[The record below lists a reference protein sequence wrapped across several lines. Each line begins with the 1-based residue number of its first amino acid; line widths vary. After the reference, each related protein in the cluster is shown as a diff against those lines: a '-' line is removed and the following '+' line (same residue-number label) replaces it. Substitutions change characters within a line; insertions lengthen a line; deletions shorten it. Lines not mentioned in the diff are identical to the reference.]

1 MTNEGTFSYN
11 NGRPIETLNN
21 MLPME
26 YKEIRQ
32 KIDIQK
38 SKDSCAYEF
47 CKAKTSAFQAALH
60 TGCGLSEINHKMKY
74 ATIKNKKIILA
85 V

>member
-1 MTNEGTFSYN
+1 M
-11 NGRPIETLNN
+11 
-21 MLPME
+21 
-26 YKEIRQ
+26 RQ

-60 TGCGLSEINHKMKY
+60 TSLAYAGCGLSEINHKMKY
-74 ATIKNKKIILA
+74 ATIKNKNIILA